1 MKQRANKLDPFSGR
15 IKEWAAEGKT
25 LAAMREQLKADGC
38 SCSLSSLSDYLAR
51 CRQEL
56 LEANLFAQIAS
67 GGRMNRE
74 MDAAYAANP
83 APEIERLIQVSKTLV
98 MSLQVKGVG
107 DTKMLG
113 LANSMQ
119 QTVLNYLSGRT
130 RAELEARK
138 IELAESKYRDQVA
151 ERKRAIEL
159 EIGRAR
165 AGGITAETLERIEAE
180 LKLL

>member
-1 MKQRANKLDPFSGR
+1 MKARANKLDPFSGR

-51 CRQEL
+51 CRQEA
-56 LEANLFAQIAS
+56 LEADLFAQIAS

-74 MDAAYAANP
+74 MDAAFAANP

-98 MSLQVKGVG
+98 MSLQVKGVA
-107 DTKMLG
+107 DPKMLG
-113 LANSMQ
+113 LANAMQ

-130 RAELEARK
+130 RAEIETRKLEQGERKLAILEAKAALADSAKGVLEDTALNEEQRSARMR
-138 IELAESKYRDQVA
+138 ELFGMS
-151 ERKRAIEL
+151 
-159 EIGRAR
+159 
-165 AGGITAETLERIEAE
+165 
-180 LKLL
+180 